1 MKRQQQL
8 LRRLG
13 RMVAGDDNP
22 LRRPVDKLE
31 SAVIT
36 VLIVAFFIVAPMLAV
51 AAADV
56 TGAAGAREMKAE
68 TSWQPATAVLQ
79 QGAADGVIGLDGNW
93 DTAWV
98 KAKWTAP
105 GGAQKSGR
113 VAVALNARAGQR
125 VAIWVTPAGQLTHQP
140 LTRAEVAERTV
151 MAAVAAPA
159 GLALVL
165 TIAIGVTRVVA
176 NRRRMACWARE
187 WEATGPRWS
196 SLR

>member
-1 MKRQQQL
+1 MKQQRI

-13 RMVAGDDNP
+13 RMLAGNDSP

-36 VLIVAFFIVAPMLAV
+36 SLIIAFFIAAPLLAIF
-51 AAADV
+51 
-56 TGAAGAREMKAE
+56 AAGAVRAGGTREMSAE
-68 TSWQPATAVLQ
+68 GQSKLRTAVLLQ
-79 QGAADGVIGLDGNW
+79 SASEGTIDLAGDW

-98 KAKWTAP
+98 NAQWTAP
-105 GGAQKSGR
+105 TGATEHGL
-113 VAVALNARAGQR
+113 VAVSLNARAGQH
-125 VAIWVTPAGQLTHQP
+125 VSVWVTSAGQLTHQP
-140 LTRAEVAERTV
+140 LTKAEVAERTV
-151 MAAVAAPA
+151 LAAVACPA
-159 GLALVL
+159 GLALLL
-165 TIAIGVTRVVA
+165 TIAVGVTRVMA